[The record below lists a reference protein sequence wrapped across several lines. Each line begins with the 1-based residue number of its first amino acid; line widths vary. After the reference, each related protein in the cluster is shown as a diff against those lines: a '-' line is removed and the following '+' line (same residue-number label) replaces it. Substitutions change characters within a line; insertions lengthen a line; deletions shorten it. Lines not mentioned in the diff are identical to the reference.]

1 MRIKKYQFNSL
12 KSEKMKKLLFVLA
25 IAATIFTACTD
36 DEDPIP
42 VFSGDT
48 LNSNITSDVTLD
60 ASVTYKL
67 TGPVKVKTGATLT
80 IPAGT
85 VIKASGGFSSYIL
98 VEQGAKIMAE
108 GTASKPIKFTSAASS
123 PAAAD
128 WGGLIINGYAPISG
142 PTTTGL
148 TEIDNS
154 EVYGG
159 TDASDNSGVLKYVIL
174 EYTGAQ
180 SSDNIEHN
188 GLTLNA
194 VGSGTTIENIYI
206 TYGGDDAIEFF
217 GGTVSV
223 KNLLVINPDDDMF
236 DCTQGWSGTL
246 DNAYGIWTSTYSST
260 EKDPRGIEADGN
272 FDGLYPTASGQSNFI
287 MKNITMVNNA
297 VPASDSDKTKIMN
310 CGIKVRRG
318 ATATITNA
326 LLKGTGKAFYYI
338 DMTDDLGNG
347 NAASSISLT
356 VSGVTAV
363 TSNIKTGTGTFPNVS
378 VGGSNTG
385 ATTSAFAWT
394 GYSF

>member
-1 MRIKKYQFNSL
+1 
-12 KSEKMKKLLFVLA
+12 MKKLLFALS
-25 IAATIFTACTD
+25 IAALIFTACSKD
-36 DEDPIP
+36 DDIP

-48 LNSNITSDVTLD
+48 LNTNMTTDVTLD
-60 ASVTYKL
+60 ADVTYKL
-67 TGPVKVKTGATLT
+67 TGPVVVKSPATLT

-85 VIKASGGFSSYIL
+85 VIKATGGFSSYIL
-98 VEQGAKIMAE
+98 VEQGAKIVAE
-108 GTASKPIKFTSAASS
+108 GTAAKPIKFTSGNTTPASG
-123 PAAAD
+123 D

-148 TEIDNS
+148 TEINN
-154 EVYGG
+154 EYPYGG
-159 TDASDNSGVLKYVIL
+159 TESADNSGVLKYVIL

-180 SSDNIEHN
+180 SNDNIEHN

-194 VGSGTTIENIYI
+194 VGNGTTIENIFVN
-206 TYGGDDAIEFF
+206 YGSDDAIEFF
-217 GGTVSV
+217 GGTVNV
-223 KNLLVINPDDDMF
+223 KNLLAVNPDDDMF
-236 DCTQGWSGTL
+236 DLTQGWSGTL

-272 FDGLYPTASGQSNFI
+272 FDGLYPTASGQSTFT

-297 VPASDSDKTKIMN
+297 VPASDTDKTKIMN
-310 CGIKVRRG
+310 CAIKVRRG

-347 NAASSISLT
+347 NTASSISLT

-363 TSNIKTGTGTFPNVS
+363 TANTKFGTGTFANVT

-385 ATTSAFAWT
+385 ATTSVFAWT

>member
-1 MRIKKYQFNSL
+1 
-12 KSEKMKKLLFVLA
+12 MKKLLFALSIVAL
-25 IAATIFTACTD
+25 IFTACSKD
-36 DEDPIP
+36 DDIP

-48 LNSNITSDVTLD
+48 LNTNMTTDVTLD
-60 ASVTYKL
+60 ADVTYKL
-67 TGPVKVKTGATLT
+67 TGPVVVKSPATLT

-85 VIKASGGFSSYIL
+85 VIKATGGFSSYIL
-98 VEQGAKIMAE
+98 VEQGAKIVAE
-108 GTASKPIKFTSAASS
+108 GTAAKPIKFTSGNTTPASG
-123 PAAAD
+123 D

-148 TEIDNS
+148 TEINN
-154 EVYGG
+154 EYPYGG
-159 TDASDNSGVLKYVIL
+159 TESADNSGVLKYVIL

-180 SSDNIEHN
+180 SNDNIEHN

-194 VGSGTTIENIYI
+194 VGNGTTIENIFVN
-206 TYGGDDAIEFF
+206 YGSDDAIEFF
-217 GGTVSV
+217 GGTVNV
-223 KNLLVINPDDDMF
+223 KNLLAVNPDDDMF
-236 DCTQGWSGTL
+236 DLTQGWSGTL

-272 FDGLYPTASGQSNFI
+272 FDGLYPTASGQSTFT

-297 VPASDSDKTKIMN
+297 VPASDTDKTKIMN

-347 NAASSISLT
+347 NTASSISLT

-363 TSNIKTGTGTFPNVS
+363 TANTKFGTGTFANVT

-385 ATTSAFAWT
+385 ATTSVFAWT